1 LFWTRHRREARRQ
14 QVLDELLALGPDE
27 RRGRLDQAV
36 VAGDVRADEVD
47 SALRL
52 VGRLDAL
59 RVMTVPP
66 SGRLPGGIAPITER
80 HLARVDSG
88 PDAARES
95 AMASQPIHDGQA
107 GQADRAG
114 EAVAD
119 EDPAEAAERLRRS
132 RVASSARSGRRS
144 SRRRRRP
151 VTAADLPSEG
161 EIEIVPEAPENWPS
175 IEWLRP

>member
-14 QVLDELLALGPDE
+14 QVLDELLALGPAE
-27 RRGRLDQAV
+27 RLGRLDQAV

-66 SGRLPGGIAPITER
+66 SSRLPGGIAPITER
-80 HLARVDSG
+80 RLARVQTD
-88 PDAARES
+88 PDAADDSSPSSLSVDVSE
-95 AMASQPIHDGQA
+95 A
-107 GQADRAG
+107 GDIAG
-114 EAVAD
+114 VGEPEVDAA
-119 EDPAEAAERLRRS
+119 DPADTRERSRRS
-132 RVASSARSGRRS
+132 RVASTARSGRRS
-144 SRRRRRP
+144 SRRRRARA
-151 VTAADLPSEG
+151 AADLPAEG
-161 EIEIVPEAPENWPS
+161 EIEIVPETPESWPS